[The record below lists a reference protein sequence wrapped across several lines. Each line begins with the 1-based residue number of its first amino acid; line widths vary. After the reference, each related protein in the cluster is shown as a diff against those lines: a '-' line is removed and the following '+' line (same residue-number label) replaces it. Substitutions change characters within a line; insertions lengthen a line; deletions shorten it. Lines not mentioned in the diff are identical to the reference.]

1 MKKNIIALL
10 KNPWVTRTYLA
21 ALLISVLFLLL
32 SQRGEFL
39 KILGASEPALLLLAI
54 IPYMSVVALINP
66 YLHSVAYKEIGANI
80 SFWQAFRIFHLS
92 RIGNYLPGRIWFASN
107 YYIFSKKMNVNAG
120 KIARNFIVLN
130 ALLFMTGG
138 ICSLPI
144 INLFD
149 PTMQNLMM
157 VFPIF
162 MLFLIH
168 PKILNRLL
176 SLIVAQKTAED
187 FKYGFL
193 LKASVLYAIA
203 YGLLGLGLYI
213 AVSAYTLVSLSHLPL
228 VIAAASC
235 SLVIG
240 LLAIFAPA
248 GIGVSEG
255 ISTAVLSQII
265 PLEVAVMSVVS
276 LRMLMVLVDFSC
288 AIVSAVSVSREEKA
302 LALSSR

>member
-10 KNPWVTRTYLA
+10 RNPWVTRTYLA
-21 ALLISVLFLLL
+21 ALLISVLLFLL
-32 SQRGEFL
+32 SHRGEFL
-39 KILGASEPALLLLAI
+39 KILSASEPALLLLAI
-54 IPYMSVVALINP
+54 IPYVSVVALINP
-66 YLHSVAYKEIGANI
+66 YLHSFAYKEIGSDI
-80 SFWQAFRIFHLS
+80 SLWQAFRIFHLS

-107 YYIFSKKMNVNAG
+107 YYIFSKKMNVSTD

-149 PTMQNLMM
+149 PAMQNLIL
-157 VFPIF
+157 VFPIL
-162 MLFLIH
+162 MLLLIH
-168 PKILNRLL
+168 PRILNRLL
-176 SLIVAQKTAED
+176 RLVLVRQTAED
-187 FKYGFL
+187 FKYRFL
-193 LKASVLYAIA
+193 LKASVLYALA

-213 AVSAYTLVSLSHLPL
+213 AVSAYTRVSLYHLPL
-228 VIAAASC
+228 IIAAASC

-255 ISTAVLSQII
+255 IGAAVLSRVV
-265 PLEVAVMSVVS
+265 PLEAAVMAVVS